1 MALNCKI
8 TQGVAKECGF
18 KAGGVKYIAL
28 ANLKD
33 IVVSPTKLSAGVIE
47 ASEITADANLA
58 KGEKLFKVFE
68 VADQT
73 GVASSTIQVGGSK
86 DAKSLLHTVGG
97 QVIGLGDDGKGN
109 PILVGDEYANFVLAD
124 VVALVRQA
132 DGKVV
137 LFGYSNGMKS
147 DNFDY
152 TTGTSESDL
161 NGITFQFSGTQYM
174 SPIVIDGGN
183 IAWNTLIAIE
193 GTKE

>member
-8 TQGVAKECGF
+8 TQGINKECGF
-18 KAGGVKYIAL
+18 LAGGIKYMAF

-33 IVVSPTKLSAGVIE
+33 VVITSSALNTGVIQ
-47 ASEITADANLA
+47 ASAVSAADSLA
-58 KGEKLFKVFE
+58 VGEKLFKVFE

-73 GVASSTIQVGGSK
+73 GVATSAIQVGGSK
-86 DAKSLLHTVGG
+86 DAKSILHTVGG
-97 QVIGLGDDGKGN
+97 QIIGLGSDGDGK
-109 PILVGDEYANFVLAD
+109 PVMVGDEYANFVLAD
-124 VVALVRQA
+124 VVCLVKQA

-137 LFGYSNGMKS
+137 LFGYENGMKS

-152 TTGTSESDL
+152 STGTSESDL

-183 IAWNTLIAIE
+183 TAWNTLIAIE
-193 GTKE
+193 GEE